1 MNSVMVEIEKEEEN
15 MKIPEE
21 ETVRLFKDFEESE
34 KWFSEHYDELRE
46 NYADMMLAI
55 KDKKV
60 ISTSS
65 EMEELFKD
73 LNSKNVDV
81 NSVYIAS
88 IPPEGIAFIL

>member
-1 MNSVMVEIEKEEEN
+1 MVEIKMEKEN

-21 ETVRLFKDFEESE
+21 DTVRLFQDFEESE

-55 KDKKV
+55 KDKKI

-65 EMEELFKD
+65 QMEELFKD
-73 LNSKNVDV
+73 LNSKNVDI

-88 IPPEGIAFIL
+88 IPPQGIAFIL